1 MIKLLSSCL
10 IAGLLACSEVPAGS
24 PFKVA
29 EHTPG
34 YGFAVDA
41 QESWEEGRY
50 FDARHRFQ
58 RAAWWADKFAQYNL
72 GVIHYRGD
80 GVERDPGR
88 AWAWFD
94 LAAERDYPAFV
105 EMAEAVWAELD
116 EEARRRATTIRKEL
130 EPRYGD
136 EAAVERTAKYM
147 ERQQRHIAGS
157 RTGFVG
163 FLQVVDASGNVRGGD
178 EYFAEDKWDFRQVV
192 RQEKQIFD
200 AMANA
205 RVSIGEFSVIEE
217 EAEAEAEV
225 GRQPGSERR

>member
-1 MIKLLSSCL
+1 MTKF
-10 IAGLLACSEVPAGS
+10 ATACVVVALFAINPATAKS
-24 PFKVA
+24 PFRVA

-34 YGFAVDA
+34 YSFAVDA
-41 QESWEEGRY
+41 QRSWEHGRY

-80 GVERDPGR
+80 GVDRDPGR

-116 EEARRRATTIRKEL
+116 EKARRRATAIRKEL

-147 ERQQRHIAGS
+147 ERQRRSVTGS
-157 RTGFVG
+157 RLGFVG
-163 FLQVVDASGNVRGGD
+163 FLQIVEASGNVRSGD
-178 EYFAEDKWDFRQVV
+178 EFYAEEKWDFRQVV
-192 RQEKQIFD
+192 QREKQIFD

-205 RVSIGEFSVIEE
+205 RVSIGEFKVVEDDD
-217 EAEAEAEV
+217 
-225 GRQPGSERR
+225 